1 MCLCR
6 TQPAPPVYKD
16 LGGAY
21 GLCKH
26 DPAWAVLDTAEP
38 PALGT
43 RCVLTS
49 RDDSL
54 VGRLQPDATRLQ
66 PSACRL
72 QAYASRL
79 PPHAS
84 RFVTS
89 AMLEASA
96 SPACLSAEGF
106 CTPVNVGNGSI
117 EYQPQ
122 PTAVVRFCSG
132 ATDRSGFH
140 TLLPT
145 ALTEDEMEY
154 DLPPLSTIT
163 LQQVHEP
170 GSWHAYDGV
179 TTVDQRLLTV
189 SVGFAFP

>member
-1 MCLCR
+1 MQAR
-6 TQPAPPVYKD
+6 PGV
-16 LGGAY
+16 GGARH
-21 GLCKH
+21 GGASRPRDEVRPHLL
-26 DPAWAVLDTAEP
+26 ARRLSG
-38 PALGT
+38 GT
-43 RCVLTS
+43 WLQP
-49 RDDSL
+49 
-54 VGRLQPDATRLQ
+54 RLQPYATQAATLCHPGCNPMPPRRQPCAPTLQ
-66 PSACRL
+66 PC
-72 QAYASRL
+72 
-79 PPHAS
+79 AS

-122 PTAVVRFCSG
+122 PTAVVRFCSA

-140 TLLPT
+140 SLLPT

-170 GSWHAYDGV
+170 GAWQAYDGA
-179 TTVDQRLLTV
+179 TVDQRLLTV

>member
-1 MCLCR
+1 M
-6 TQPAPPVYKD
+6 YKD

-43 RCVLTS
+43 RCVRTS
-49 RDDSL
+49 SHGDSL
-54 VGRLQPDATRLQ
+54 AGRNPMPPRLQPCAPTLQ
-66 PSACRL
+66 PC
-72 QAYASRL
+72 
-79 PPHAS
+79 AS

-122 PTAVVRFCSG
+122 PTAVVRFCSA

-140 TLLPT
+140 SLLPT

-170 GSWHAYDGV
+170 GAWQAYDGA
-179 TTVDQRLLTV
+179 TVDQRLLTV

>member
-1 MCLCR
+1 M
-6 TQPAPPVYKD
+6 
-16 LGGAY
+16 
-21 GLCKH
+21 
-26 DPAWAVLDTAEP
+26 LDTAEP

-49 RDDSL
+49 RGDSL
-54 VGRLQPDATRLQ
+54 AGRLQPYAPRLQHDAPRLQ
-66 PSACRL
+66 PYAPRL
-72 QAYASRL
+72 Q
-79 PPHAS
+79 PHAS

-122 PTAVVRFCSG
+122 PTAVVRFCSA

-140 TLLPT
+140 SLLPT

-179 TTVDQRLLTV
+179 TVNQRLLTV
-189 SVGFAFP
+189 SVSFAFP